1 MQSVFKA
8 PLAAAVL
15 DKLEREGI
23 SPDQAIR
30 FLPSD
35 RFTTRTYSPLQDKYP
50 QADVDVPLRELMRLA
65 VMLSDNAAAD
75 ILLRYL
81 GGPQVL
87 TRYMEGL
94 GIVGFH
100 QEDSEHGLQSDVTA
114 QYRNWFE
121 PAAAVQFLERLSSK
135 SPLSPEHSRQ
145 LMQWMTE
152 STTGPNR
159 LRAGLPPGTEMAH
172 KTGTSGVDAGLAHAI
187 NDIGLITLPDGRKL
201 AVAVFVTDSTADEA
215 ARENVIS
222 EIARAAYRAAV
233 ATH

>member
-15 DKLEREGI
+15 DKLEREAV
-23 SPDQAIR
+23 PLDQTIR

-35 RFTTRTYSPLQDKYP
+35 RFVTHTYSPLQDKYP

-94 GIVGFH
+94 GIAGFH
-100 QEDSEHGLQSDVTA
+100 QQDNEHGLQNEVQA
-114 QYRNWFE
+114 QYGNWFE
-121 PAAAVQFLERLSSK
+121 PAAAVQFLERLSGNY
-135 SPLSPEHSRQ
+135 PLSPEHTRQ

-159 LRAGLPPGTEMAH
+159 LRAGLPLGTAIAH
-172 KTGTSGVDAGLAHAI
+172 KTGTSGVDAGLAHAT

-201 AVAVFVTDSTADEA
+201 TVAVFVTDSTADEA
-215 ARENVIS
+215 TRESIIA

-233 ATH
+233 ALR